1 VGWWKDK
8 NQGNRI
14 KMVRFA
20 LSVSNVPIR
29 ITDERWEHIRKRHP
43 EMEDENEKVLETI
56 GNPDIIQR
64 GDRNGLMAFKFYE
77 RTPLSSK
84 YIVVIYRGKSST

>member
-1 VGWWKDK
+1 
-8 NQGNRI
+8 
-14 KMVRFA
+14 
-20 LSVSNVPIR
+20 
-29 ITDERWEHIRKRHP
+29 
-43 EMEDENEKVLETI
+43 MEDENEKVLETI

-64 GDRNGLMAFKFYE
+64 GDRNGLMAFTFYE

>member
-1 VGWWKDK
+1 
-8 NQGNRI
+8 
-14 KMVRFA
+14 
-20 LSVSNVPIR
+20 
-29 ITDERWEHIRKRHP
+29 
-43 EMEDENEKVLETI
+43 MEDESEKVLETI

-64 GDRNGLMAFKFYE
+64 CDRNELMAFKFYE